1 MAPSRNEVEIKLRF
15 DSARDAIKKLEQL
28 GAVPVEPRAF
38 EDNQVYDLASGE
50 LRRTSRLLRLRRKGT
65 VFTVTFKSKVD
76 HESRHKVYLEHE
88 TKVEDAEQMHLL
100 LTSLG
105 YTPWYRYQK
114 YRTVYRLDDAK
125 DRALLVDWIASSGDE
140 PVRNALLH
148 WLARVARDDE
158 TPTLETVLPPKSS
171 PWIDLQLVGWRVR
184 PTRGFLIAR
193 WFNRRQD
200 NWWLH
205 RNWYYTLGDL
215 DPV

>member
-15 DSARDAIKKLEQL
+15 DSAQDAIKKLEQL

-38 EDNQVYDLASGE
+38 EDNRVYDLASGE

-65 VFTVTFKSKVD
+65 VFTVTFKSKVE

-114 YRTVYRLDDAK
+114 YRTVYRLDD
-125 DRALLVDWIASSGDE
+125 VEVS
-140 PVRNALLH
+140 V
-148 WLARVARDDE
+148 DE
-158 TPTLETVLPPKSS
+158 TPIGCFVELEGEPDAIDGLATRLGFTVDRY
-171 PWIDLQLVGWRVR
+171 IQDTYHDLHEADAAA
-184 PTRGFLIAR
+184 RGVPA
-193 WFNRRQD
+193 
-200 NWWLH
+200 
-205 RNWYYTLGDL
+205 GDL
-215 DPV
+215 VFADSEEG